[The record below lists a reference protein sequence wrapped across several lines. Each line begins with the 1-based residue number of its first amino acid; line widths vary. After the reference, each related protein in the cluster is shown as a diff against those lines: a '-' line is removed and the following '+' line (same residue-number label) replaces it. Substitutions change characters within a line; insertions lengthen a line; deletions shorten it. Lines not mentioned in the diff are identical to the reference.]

1 MSEISLEVN
10 GISYKGWEAMTVS
23 RSIESITDAFS
34 LQVSDHGSEWPIVE
48 EDECRVLID
57 GEQVLEGWVER
68 PTPSFTDRT
77 SALNVSGFGK
87 PSVLAQCSVV
97 PEDGRWSFIN
107 STVKDIAEIV
117 SKPFGIKVF
126 VQEGLDLIKAP
137 RKLVINPGDTAF
149 DVIVAAAS
157 ASGVLVVSRPDGN
170 ILITRSG
177 TERTHDPLI
186 QGFNIKGGSGDYD
199 ASIRYH
205 RYVVFGQSAG
215 TDQAAANATRLR
227 AEAFDDGVR
236 RKDRVLII
244 RSEAAHN
251 AKYNQQ
257 RGDWEARNRAASAK
271 AASIT
276 VKGWKQSNGVL
287 WPVNALV
294 DVASSKLRIGREM
307 LISQVDFSKGGA
319 SGSGEIATLRVVR
332 PDAFEPDPTARVKK

>member
-1 MSEISLEVN
+1 MSAVTLEVE
-10 GISYKGWEAMTVS
+10 GVAYTGWESMTVS
-23 RSIESITDAFS
+23 RSIESIADSFS

-68 PTPSFTDRT
+68 PTPSFTETT
-77 SALNVSGFGK
+77 SALNVSGYGK
-87 PSVLAQCSVV
+87 SSVLAQCSAILD
-97 PEDGRWSFIN
+97 DGRWSFKN
-107 STVKDIAEIV
+107 ATVKKIAEIV
-117 SKPFGIKVF
+117 CEPFGIEVF

-149 DVIVAAAS
+149 DVIQAAAS

-177 TERTHDPLI
+177 TERTHDPLV
-186 QGFNIKGGSGDYD
+186 QGFNIKAGSGDYD

-236 RKDRVLII
+236 RTDRVLIV

-251 AKYNQQ
+251 AKYNLQ
-257 RGDWEARNRAASAK
+257 RGDWEARNRAAAAK

-276 VKGWKQSNGVL
+276 VRGWKQSNGVL

-294 DVASSKLRIGREM
+294 DVASSKLRIIRQM
-307 LISQVDFSKGGA
+307 LISQVDFSKGGQ

-332 PDAFEPDPTARVKK
+332 PDAFEPDPTARVKE

>member
-1 MSEISLEVN
+1 MSDISLEIN
-10 GISYKGWEAMTVS
+10 GTIYEGWKSMTVS
-23 RSIESITDAFS
+23 RSVESITDSFS
-34 LQVSDHGSEWPIVE
+34 LEVADYGSDWPIAE

-57 GEQVLEGWVER
+57 GEQVLNGWVER
-68 PTPSFTDRT
+68 PTPSFDARGT
-77 SALNVSGFGK
+77 SLRVSGYGR

-97 PEDGRWSFIN
+97 PDDGRWSFKN
-107 STVKDIAEIV
+107 ATVKTIAEIV
-117 SKPFGIKVF
+117 SNPFGVRVF
-126 VQEGLDLIKAP
+126 VQAGLELIKAP

-177 TERTHDPLI
+177 TERTHDALI
-186 QGFNIKGGSGDYD
+186 QGFNIAGGTGEYD

-205 RYVVFGQSAG
+205 RYVVFGQSSG
-215 TDQAAANATRLR
+215 TDQWAANATRLR
-227 AEAFDDGVR
+227 AEAFDDGVA

-251 AKYNQQ
+251 AQYNSQ
-257 RGDWEARNRAASAK
+257 RGDWEARNRAAAAQ

-276 VKGWKQSNGVL
+276 VHGWKQSNGAL
-287 WPVNALV
+287 WPVNAIV
-294 DVASSKLRIGREM
+294 KVVCSKLRIRRDM
-307 LISQVDFSKGGA
+307 LISQVDFSKDA
-319 SGSGEIATLRVVR
+319 QSGEVAILRVVR